1 MAQHLLGDTVDIH
14 AGGVDLIFPHHEDEI
29 AQSEAATGKPFAR
42 YWLHAEFLQVGGT
55 KMSKRYGN
63 IVTARDLREDGWD
76 PAAVRTLFC
85 STQYRKQLQ
94 LTDDALRAAAA
105 GASRLAEFRAR
116 LAGVAPGAP
125 HGALPE
131 IAGRLEA
138 EFRAALDDDLDAPR
152 ALAALMDFVREANRE
167 LDQRGG
173 GPPADRD
180 AALAV
185 FDGVAGVLQVVP
197 DPAPPA
203 LRIVGALSSEAG
215 GGVSEGSG
223 EVAPPAPGEDL
234 PGWAER
240 LARIR
245 FAARQAK
252 DWARADAA
260 RALLQG
266 QDFEVRD
273 TKEGVQ
279 VVPRRKAPG

>member
-1 MAQHLLGDTVDIH
+1 
-14 AGGVDLIFPHHEDEI
+14 
-29 AQSEAATGKPFAR
+29 
-42 YWLHAEFLQVGGT
+42 
-55 KMSKRYGN
+55 
-63 IVTARDLREDGWD
+63 
-76 PAAVRTLFC
+76 
-85 STQYRKQLQ
+85 
-94 LTDDALRAAAA
+94 
-105 GASRLAEFRAR
+105 
-116 LAGVAPGAP
+116 
-125 HGALPE
+125 
-131 IAGRLEA
+131 
-138 EFRAALDDDLDAPR
+138 
-152 ALAALMDFVREANRE
+152 
-167 LDQRGG
+167 
-173 GPPADRD
+173 
-180 AALAV
+180 
-185 FDGVAGVLQVVP
+185 LQVVP

-223 EVAPPAPGEDL
+223 EVAPPASGEDL
-234 PGWAER
+234 AGWAER